1 MQQAPHEVIEHPGH
15 HPHPHPDEVEIHVN
29 ERPVHMTGHR
39 HTGLEIKQA
48 AIAQHVRIE
57 LDFLLYLEGPE
68 GQAKH
73 IDDGEVVTLTDKTHF
88 AAVPDDDNS

>member
-1 MQQAPHEVIEHPGH
+1 MH
-15 HPHPHPDEVEIHVN
+15 
-29 ERPVHMTGHR
+29 GHR
-39 HTGLEIKQA
+39 HTGLEIKEA
-48 AIAQHVRIE
+48 AIEQHVKIE

-73 IDDGEVVTLTDKTHF
+73 IDGDEEVTITEKTHF

>member
-1 MQQAPHEVIEHPGH
+1 MQTQREVIEHPGH
-15 HPHPHPDEVEIHVN
+15 HPPPHVHDIEIHVN
-29 ERPVHMTGHR
+29 ERPVHLTGHR

-68 GQAKH
+68 GQTKH
-73 IDDGEVVTLTDKTHF
+73 IDDAEEVTITDKTHF

>member
-1 MQQAPHEVIEHPGH
+1 MQTQHEVIEHPGH
-15 HPHPHPDEVEIHVN
+15 HPPPHVDEIEIHVN
-29 ERPVHMTGHR
+29 ERPVHLTGHR

-57 LDFLLYLEGPE
+57 PDFLLYLEGPE
-68 GQAKH
+68 GQTKH
-73 IDDGEVVTLTDKTHF
+73 IDDAEEVTITDKTHF

>member
-1 MQQAPHEVIEHPGH
+1 
-15 HPHPHPDEVEIHVN
+15 
-29 ERPVHMTGHR
+29 MTGHR

-68 GQAKH
+68 GQTKH
-73 IDDGEVVTLTDKTHF
+73 IDDAEEVTITDKTHF